1 MAKPAWKPK
10 KADLKKIKEMTS
22 LNAGKGKIATALG
35 IHVNTYTNYLKKVE
49 DKERINVD
57 LSVENVDP
65 IKKAINDGIEE
76 RIERIKNNC
85 IDSLDLM
92 TRQHV
97 TKEVKRTRRKVLGQ
111 DDKMST
117 ILDTTTT
124 RKVVEP
130 NATVVMFT
138 SVNLMPERFQ
148 SINKVEVKQE
158 NKNTNS
164 GFKMK
169 WTSR

>member
-1 MAKPAWKPK
+1 MGRGAWSPTR
-10 KADLKKIKEMTS
+10 AQLKTIKEMS
-22 LNAGKGKIATALG
+22 AQNATQRAICEALG
-35 IHVNTYTNYLKKVE
+35 IGTSTFKRYKQKEDELGQLVPSVKKALN
-49 DKERINVD
+49 DGIKERIN
-57 LSVENVDP
+57 
-65 IKKAINDGIEE
+65 
-76 RIERIKNNC
+76 RIKNNC

-97 TKEVKRTRRKVLGQ
+97 VKEVKRTRRKNQLDDGLG
-111 DDKMST
+111 D
-117 ILDTTTT
+117 IIDTTTT

-148 SINKVEVKQE
+148 SINKVEVRQE
-158 NKNTNS
+158 NNNAPS

-169 WTSR
+169 WTKKPND